1 MGKLLLEATKD
12 LRKLAGNQQLLVAKA
27 MERVRQNPWPIS
39 EGGYGKP
46 LGNEKGN
53 DLTDI
58 LKTKLKSV
66 GIRVVYKSMRT
77 ETEILSVV
85 ISGREDDE
93 VYDVV

>member
-1 MGKLLLEATKD
+1 M
-12 LRKLAGNQQLLVAKA
+12 
-27 MERVRQNPWPIS
+27 
-39 EGGYGKP
+39 
-46 LGNEKGN
+46 
-53 DLTDI
+53 TDI

-85 ISGREDDE
+85 IGAREDDE